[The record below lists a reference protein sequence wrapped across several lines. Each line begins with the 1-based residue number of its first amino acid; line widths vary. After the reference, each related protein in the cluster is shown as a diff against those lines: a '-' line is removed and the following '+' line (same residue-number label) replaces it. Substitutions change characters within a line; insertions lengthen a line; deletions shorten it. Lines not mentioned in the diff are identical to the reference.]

1 MELASKMTNENPENA
16 LKMLEKDENEQKTLS
31 KPASTGSLQ
40 GDIIARTIALAKAK
54 QQQEDHPLA
63 GGLFGALQVQT
74 GIENTVLP
82 DE

>member
-1 MELASKMTNENPENA
+1 MELAAKMTNENPENA

-54 QQQEDHPLA
+54 QQ
-63 GGLFGALQVQT
+63 
-74 GIENTVLP
+74 
-82 DE
+82 